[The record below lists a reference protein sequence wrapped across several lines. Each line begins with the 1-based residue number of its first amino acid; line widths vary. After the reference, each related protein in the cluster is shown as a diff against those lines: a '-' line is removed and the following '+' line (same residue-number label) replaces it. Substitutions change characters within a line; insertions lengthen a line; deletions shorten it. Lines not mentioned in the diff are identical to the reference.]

1 MAYLKFQLKGILK
14 NKFNYIP
21 LILSISLILI
31 CLFSNAANY
40 DKTGLKANL
49 TTTIQENRERI
60 SKGKH
65 DLENETNSEASVI
78 NIKEIIEMNQQQ
90 LQQAEEVIN
99 QMDLGNWQS
108 VYGKLLKINS
118 ENKQIVE
125 NSKDGYLDIQQAL
138 ENEGMFYQYL
148 KKANIPYQ
156 DPDFPT
162 KGLTFM
168 MWSMNNLLP
177 LLVVISIIYLL
188 TQVYSGQFY
197 ERINKSS
204 LLPYTKSN
212 AIKQNLLLGIGLGF
226 SVFFLYLIISLVISS
241 AIFGIGSS
249 EYPVLSYA
257 VSSDKFYYQNMQS
270 LYLPTIILFL
280 SSLVFCILLVYWLN
294 DVLRNQLT
302 ALFISLLLILSPM
315 LLIHVIQ
322 PMSQIAH
329 LLPTTYL
336 NSLTTTTGM
345 LGKSLSNPQINF
357 ITGLQVTVFS
367 CVLMLCLIIVTQIKI
382 KK

>member
-99 QMDLGNWQS
+99 QIDLGNWQS

>member
-226 SVFFLYLIISLVISS
+226 SVFFLYLVISLVISS

-302 ALFISLLLILSPM
+302 ALFISLLLILSQM

-345 LGKSLSNPQINF
+345 LGKSLSNPKINF

>member
-302 ALFISLLLILSPM
+302 ALFISLLLILSQM

>member
-345 LGKSLSNPQINF
+345 LGKSLSNPKINF

>member
-49 TTTIQENRERI
+49 TTTIQENREQI

-345 LGKSLSNPQINF
+345 LGKSLSNPKINF

>member
-302 ALFISLLLILSPM
+302 ALFISLLLILSQM

-345 LGKSLSNPQINF
+345 LGKSLSNPKINF